1 MTNEESVFF
10 CHQTSEVWVAGG
22 KRVCSTAIRPIQ
34 NKKYSEFLSRNTFIE
49 AAWFIS
55 LHAHQHSPHDAA
67 EEVGVTD
74 GVISLTRDQGQIG
87 VPFEMLERKTA
98 GVWPD

>member
-1 MTNEESVFF
+1 LELHFL
-10 CHQTSEVWVAGG
+10 
-22 KRVCSTAIRPIQ
+22 
-34 NKKYSEFLSRNTFIE
+34 KKILRASLPEYFLE
-49 AAWFIS
+49 AACFIS

-67 EEVGVTD
+67 ETIGVTG

-87 VPFEMLERKTA
+87 IPFEMFERKTA